1 MSCALYGPVLSGSL
15 LLHVEVV
22 TQVLESAA
30 GEMQSAGENHRQRR
44 GGGEEGGTVC
54 VGRDILNRMLTWSV
68 LSGENETLI
77 HRNTIML

>member
-1 MSCALYGPVLSGSL
+1 MSCALYGPVLSESL

-30 GEMQSAGENHRQRR
+30 GEMQSAEENHCQRR
-44 GGGEEGGTVC
+44 GVGRGGAVC

-77 HRNTIML
+77 HRNTIRL

>member
-1 MSCALYGPVLSGSL
+1 MSCALYGPVLSESL

-30 GEMQSAGENHRQRR
+30 GEMQSAGENHCQRR
-44 GGGEEGGTVC
+44 GGGGTVC